1 MILAG
6 GDLVLY
12 ERGPREIGFVH
23 LSEALDPGCRPPPQ
37 FFCHQAQSPIALW
50 LKIISV
56 APQDG
61 RGRVLCKNE
70 WPVNA
75 YS

>member
-23 LSEALDPGCRPPPQ
+23 LSEALDLGCRPPPN
-37 FFCHQAQSPIALW
+37 F
-50 LKIISV
+50 SV
-56 APQDG
+56 TKLS
-61 RGRVLCKNE
+61 RR
-70 WPVNA
+70 
-75 YS
+75 